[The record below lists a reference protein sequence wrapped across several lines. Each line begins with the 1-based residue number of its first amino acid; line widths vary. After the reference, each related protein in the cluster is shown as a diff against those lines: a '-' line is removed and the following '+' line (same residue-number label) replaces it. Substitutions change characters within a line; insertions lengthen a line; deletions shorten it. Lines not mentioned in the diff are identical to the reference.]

1 MDRASGVVMIAFSDY
16 GIWLLEATDPSS
28 SSLALILYD
37 PLARVM
43 ASQQPI
49 ANREVLS
56 VIECRATYTAFAVAF
71 KFFCWFALVQGSSFG
86 SPTGIVQGFAHQN
99 SVSRWCPGVPVVSPA
114 VSRWC
119 PGSVPVVSLWCL
131 GGDSVVSR
139 WCPGGVP
146 VVSLWCPGSVPDAP
160 HPAGRPAGRLR

>member
-1 MDRASGVVMIAFSDY
+1 MLWMFHTLCLRPIRRSWGLEIQSRGLWRARASTPAPPPRWCMDRASGVVMIAFSDY

-71 KFFCWFALVQGSSFG
+71 KFLLVCIGTRHLLRLPHRNRSRFC
-86 SPTGIVQGFAHQN
+86 SPEFV
-99 SVSRWCPGVPVVSPA
+99 RCPKL
-114 VSRWC
+114 C
-119 PGSVPVVSLWCL
+119 
-131 GGDSVVSR
+131 
-139 WCPGGVP
+139 
-146 VVSLWCPGSVPDAP
+146 
-160 HPAGRPAGRLR
+160 

>member
-16 GIWLLEATDPSS
+16 GIWLVEATDPSS

-56 VIECRATYTAFAVAF
+56 VIECRATYTLFAVAF
-71 KFFCWFALVQGSSFG
+71 KFFVGLHWYKAPPSAPPQESFKVLLTRIRSLPQALLV
-86 SPTGIVQGFAHQN
+86 
-99 SVSRWCPGVPVVSPA
+99 
-114 VSRWC
+114 
-119 PGSVPVVSLWCL
+119 
-131 GGDSVVSR
+131 
-139 WCPGGVP
+139 
-146 VVSLWCPGSVPDAP
+146 
-160 HPAGRPAGRLR
+160 

>member
-71 KFFCWFALVQGSSFG
+71 RFFYWFALVQGSSFG

-99 SVSRWCPGVPVVSPA
+99 SFADPTFAIVILVF
-114 VSRWC
+114 
-119 PGSVPVVSLWCL
+119 
-131 GGDSVVSR
+131 
-139 WCPGGVP
+139 
-146 VVSLWCPGSVPDAP
+146 
-160 HPAGRPAGRLR
+160 